1 MDKIPCVFCGLPVR
15 VSASSEGRPVYCCS
29 GCALAAQIPMDGGNL
44 PISRQLVVSLA
55 IGFIFFN
62 QFLFWALAVA
72 LRGEDRA
79 GLAFRFD
86 VLAIV
91 VGGLVLAAGVL
102 LFAKAPVRRWG
113 DWLGLAVALAFLGVG
128 VWLAA
133 SVRLDRG
140 VLWIFGAN
148 AVLLGFLGRGWV
160 KRFFRRGVKVGP

>member
-1 MDKIPCVFCGLPVR
+1 MDKVPCAFCRLPVR
-15 VSASSEGRPVYCCS
+15 GSRSPGDQPVYCCS
-29 GCALAAQIPMDGGNL
+29 GCALAAQIPMGEGDL

-55 IGFIFFN
+55 IGFLFFN
-62 QFLFWALAVA
+62 QFLFWMLAVA

-86 VLAIV
+86 VLAVV
-91 VGGLVLAAGVL
+91 VGGLVLTAGVL

-113 DWLGLAVALAFLGVG
+113 DWLGLTVALGFLGAG
-128 VWLAA
+128 IWLAA
-133 SVRLDRG
+133 SVSLDRG

-160 KRFFRRGVKVGP
+160 KRFFRRGGR